1 MTIYAIINELTDT
14 QESQDP
20 TTPIWTIVSSNCILQ
35 GGNPY
40 FVPDFANTFELR
52 TALAVKIGKLG
63 KSIPARFAH
72 RYISGVAPC
81 LMMVA
86 TDMIERLKSAGH
98 PWTQAISYD
107 RSTAFGTFSELPTD
121 RISKCAV
128 EVSLET
134 AGNEKTLKWTAESLP
149 YSIEKTIESISRDN
163 TLKTGDIIIIG
174 IDRHGYALHPGMRAT
189 MALDGVQSPGFN
201 IR

>member
-1 MTIYAIINELTDT
+1 MTIYAIINNLTDT
-14 QESQDP
+14 PETRDSQDP
-20 TTPIWTIVSSNCILQ
+20 VWTIVSSNSILQ

-72 RYISGVAPC
+72 RYINGVAPC
-81 LMMVA
+81 QMMVA
-86 TDMIERLKSAGH
+86 TDMLEKLKKAGL
-98 PWTQAISYD
+98 PWTQALSYD
-107 RSTAFGTFSELPTD
+107 RSTAFGTFTELPTD
-121 RISKCAV
+121 KIAKCAI
-128 EVSLET
+128 EVVLES
-134 AGNEKTLKWTAESLP
+134 AGNRQTLIWTTENIP
-149 YSIEKTIESISRDN
+149 YSIEETIESISRDN

-174 IDRHGYALHPGMRAT
+174 IAKHGPALHPGMRAT